1 MRIHGTVIVGG
12 SSHLVDWTIDG
23 EGGITS
29 AGGLSPSGLAV
40 SGLVAL
46 AVAEAEEVA
55 EEVSDNYDELTV
67 VDLRVLLTERGEP
80 IYGNKSDLIARLRGW
95 DAANPDG
102 VAVVAEET
110 TEDSGESSE
119 VVVDDESEG
128 DVVE

>member
-46 AVAEAEEVA
+46 PVAEAEEVA
-55 EEVSDNYDELTV
+55 EVSDNYEELTV

-102 VAVVAEET
+102 DAGVAEET
-110 TEDSGESSE
+110 TEDSGESNE

-128 DVVE
+128 DAVE

>member
-12 SSHLVDWTIDG
+12 SSHLVDWTIDETG
-23 EGGITS
+23 EITS
-29 AGGLSPSGLAV
+29 AGGLSPAGLSWTGSLFIPVEVETEAAV
-40 SGLVAL
+40 T
-46 AVAEAEEVA
+46 
-55 EEVSDNYDELTV
+55 DNYDSLTV

-110 TEDSGESSE
+110 TEDSGESNE

-128 DVVE
+128 DTVE

>member
-46 AVAEAEEVA
+46 VDAEAEEVVA
-55 EEVSDNYDELTV
+55 EVSDNYEELTV

-80 IYGNKSDLIARLRGW
+80 IYGNKADLIARLRAW
-95 DAANPDG
+95 EASNPNG
-102 VAVVAEET
+102 VAVVVGEA
-110 TEDSGESSE
+110 TEDSGESDE
-119 VVVDDESEG
+119 VAVEGESEG
-128 DVVE
+128 DMIE

>member
-46 AVAEAEEVA
+46 PVAEAEEVA
-55 EEVSDNYDELTV
+55 EVSDNYEELTV

-102 VAVVAEET
+102 DAVVAEET
-110 TEDSGESSE
+110 TEDSGESNE

-128 DVVE
+128 DAVE

>member
-55 EEVSDNYDELTV
+55 EVSDNYDELTV

-110 TEDSGESSE
+110 TEDSGESNE